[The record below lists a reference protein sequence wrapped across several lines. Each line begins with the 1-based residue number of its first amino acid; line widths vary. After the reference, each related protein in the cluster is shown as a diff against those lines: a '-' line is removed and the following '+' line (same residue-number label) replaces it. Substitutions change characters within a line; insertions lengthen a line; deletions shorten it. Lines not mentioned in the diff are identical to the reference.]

1 MNSKEYYKLPSN
13 IRGLRKTFGESI
25 TDLALAIGVGN
36 TAVSNYELGDRIPDR
51 DVLKRIA
58 KHYHITENEL
68 VHGDYSNMKPMY
80 NDTMLAEVLQMVIY
94 KTNEWSGYGKQNY
107 YWNEYR
113 LEGGTVVK
121 YKCYRQKIFDG
132 RESEWNEDETVVESW
147 AIDDPSMPDW
157 LKEHLN

>member
-51 DVLKRIA
+51 NVLKRIA

-68 VHGDYSNMKPMY
+68 VHGDYSNMKVQFTRDY
-80 NDTMLAEVLQMVIY
+80 T
-94 KTNEWSGYGKQNY
+94 G
-107 YWNEYR
+107 
-113 LEGGTVVK
+113 
-121 YKCYRQKIFDG
+121 
-132 RESEWNEDETVVESW
+132 
-147 AIDDPSMPDW
+147 
-157 LKEHLN
+157 